1 MAKIFDQEAK
11 DRAVRLVED
20 RIRVQEC
27 SIVSACEQVAPKLGV
42 SASASGCKSLGAR
55 IAIVPA
61 KSISWLRTLA

>member
-1 MAKIFDQEAK
+1 MPKIFDQEAK

-42 SASASGCKSLGAR
+42 SAS
-55 IAIVPA
+55 V
-61 KSISWLRTLA
+61 LRQW